1 MPFLIIA
8 AVAFMILG
16 FCAYNPLRRKY
27 AGTIGVGGSYLV
39 LLGIML
45 LASSVGQIIGT
56 VTGESN
62 VSALEIIL
70 GVSVMILCLG
80 YMVYVMLT
88 RCQTVKQRILLPFAA
103 CLIGC
108 GFCWRLLAAIVAHV
122 PMESGKD
129 GTAFPAILYDPEENQ
144 FRLLS
149 DSGDHA
155 DYYCA
160 KTGRQ
165 VQFYTS
171 DLSDGLPNGW
181 RRG

>member
-70 GVSVMILCLG
+70 GVIVMILCLG
-80 YMVYVMLT
+80 YMVYVMPVSYTHLDVYKRQPLHNT
-88 RCQTVKQRILLPFAA
+88 DRRCRE
-103 CLIGC
+103 
-108 GFCWRLLAAIVAHV
+108 WR
-122 PMESGKD
+122 
-129 GTAFPAILYDPEENQ
+129 
-144 FRLLS
+144 
-149 DSGDHA
+149 
-155 DYYCA
+155 
-160 KTGRQ
+160 
-165 VQFYTS
+165 
-171 DLSDGLPNGW
+171 W
-181 RRG
+181 RN